1 MINSA
6 GEVLLIRRADDGR
19 WAMPGGWVEPGE
31 TPAEAAVR
39 ETAEET
45 GLTVS
50 VLMLAHT
57 SHRPESIHHTL
68 CAARRRRGRLCC
80 GTPARWGVGRGGD
93 RPAPGRALSDRLGR
107 VDGMPAHWRDVLT
120 GRVLDLGSASIGEVL
135 SAAPA
140 ALLEPARTDAVLG
153 NS

>member
-1 MINSA
+1 MRTGADAFVINSA

-57 SHRPESIHHTL
+57 SHRPESIHHTFH
-68 CAARRRRGRLCC
+68 CRLEHS
-80 GTPARWGVGRGGD
+80 TP
-93 RPAPGRALSDRLGR
+93 
-107 VDGMPAHWRDVLT
+107 
-120 GRVLDLGSASIGEVL
+120 SASDEALEVEFRVPSSVTAWHADHGERV
-135 SAAPA
+135 AAVWGKLRPG
-140 ALLEPARTDAVLG
+140 V
-153 NS
+153 